1 MSKNLLSKFSSTK
14 QRRAGKTL
22 DELMQAA
29 IIIAEEADYKNFNSR
44 KLSKKSGYSLG
55 TLVKRLGSV
64 ENIFLWAVRK
74 IREKYSKELVQH
86 IKDIDKNLTLDAALE
101 SIVDKFFIIFKKV
114 NPKTIQYFE
123 DRMLKKNGFESD
135 FYDYSDIGAIE
146 WVQTAKNNKTN
157 TFRQMSADEAKILFK
172 MNMALIERPFVEG
185 KAIAGTERHRK
196 IIIENL
202 RRLFKK

>member
-1 MSKNLLSKFSSTK
+1 MSKNITSTK
-14 QRRAGKTL
+14 QKRSRKTL

-29 IIIAEEADYKNFNSR
+29 LIIAQEADLKNFNSR
-44 KLSKKSGYSLG
+44 KLAQKSGYSLG
-55 TLVKRLGSV
+55 TLVKRLGSI
-64 ENIFLWAVRK
+64 ENIFLWAVKK
-74 IREKYSKELVQH
+74 IREKYSKELVQQ

-101 SIVDKFFIIFKKV
+101 SIVDKFFIAFKKV

-123 DRMLKKNGFESD
+123 DRMLKKNGFVSN
-135 FYDYSDIGAIE
+135 FYDYTDVGAIE
-146 WVQTAKNNKTN
+146 WVKTAKNNKTN
-157 TFRQMSADEAKILFK
+157 TFRQMSVDEAKILCR
-172 MNMALIERPFVEG
+172 MNMTLIERPFVEG